1 MEVNQSDTLVWRAEA
16 LSWRHGSNVT
26 LNIKGTNKMALV
38 FVHDYIVRGHPER
51 MAQFVDQLLDEVKK

>member
-1 MEVNQSDTLVWRAEA
+1 METGKLDTLIWRAEH
-16 LSWRHGSNVT
+16 LYWRHGSNVT
-26 LNIKGTNKMALV
+26 LNIKGTQKMALV